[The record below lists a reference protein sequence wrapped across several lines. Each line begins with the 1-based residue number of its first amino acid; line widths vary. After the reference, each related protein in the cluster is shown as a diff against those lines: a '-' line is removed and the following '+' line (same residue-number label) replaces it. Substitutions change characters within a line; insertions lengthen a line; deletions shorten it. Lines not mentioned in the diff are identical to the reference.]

1 MDETLA
7 GATVGADAERI
18 LPLDLQEIGDQI
30 EETGD
35 LGVLHAALQLPRGRI
50 SSSPT
55 CSLLSY
61 RREDANAHA
70 AVTRGRANG
79 AGSPPS
85 RVPWR
90 PKPPKERR
98 APDPSATSP
107 TDEVIAP
114 DPEAPRL
121 VHPLPRVVDADAPA
135 DGDGRGRDPPATFF
149 DPGAIAE

>member
-61 RREDANAHA
+61 RREDANGH
-70 AVTRGRANG
+70 G
-79 AGSPPS
+79 AGTRRGGHGARPPPS
-85 RVPWR
+85 RR
-90 PKPPKERR
+90 PGGPQAPQERR
-98 APDPSATSP
+98 APDPR
-107 TDEVIAP
+107 AP
-114 DPEAPRL
+114 PPPGVGAGPRPETAP
-121 VHPLPRVVDADAPA
+121 
-135 DGDGRGRDPPATFF
+135 
-149 DPGAIAE
+149 

>member
-61 RREDANAHA
+61 RREGAQAHA
-70 AVTRGRANG
+70 PVPPGGAKRGG
-79 AGSPPS
+79 PPPPP
-85 RVPWR
+85 RPWR
-90 PKPPKERR
+90 AQRPQGGPGTHPR
-98 APDPSATSP
+98 ARP
-107 TDEVIAP
+107 
-114 DPEAPRL
+114 
-121 VHPLPRVVDADAPA
+121 
-135 DGDGRGRDPPATFF
+135 
-149 DPGAIAE
+149 